1 MGEYKNKNMKT
12 GTHKGG
18 WGAKRGG
25 KVVRVATEYEKKEKS
40 IVEMV
45 IMNLVKT

>member
-1 MGEYKNKNMKT
+1 MKT
-12 GTHKGG
+12 ETKLGG
-18 WGAKRGG
+18 WAEKRGG

-45 IMNLVKT
+45 IMILVKT